1 MSLIAKSSEKES
13 CFSLNELELLDIGL
27 DAEKLLK
34 DEISAAIDFPWV
46 CTIDDYCK
54 LLIKF

>member
-1 MSLIAKSSEKES
+1 MLIAKSSEKES
-13 CFSLNELELLDIGL
+13 CLSLTEFELLEIGF

-34 DEISAAIDFPWV
+34 DEISAAIDFPCV

-54 LLIKF
+54 LLKKF

>member
-1 MSLIAKSSEKES
+1 MLIAKSSEKES
-13 CFSLNELELLDIGL
+13 CLSLTEFELLEIGF

-34 DEISAAIDFPWV
+34 DEISAAIDFPCV